1 MLPFYETFQK
11 CFRFYKTYRK
21 CFVPGYRRWQYILGV
36 SPAYLRIWESYA
48 AISCIRSWRF
58 GYNRGLGGDKLTEA
72 GILCIPHPKLCGV
85 SHINILGNIL
95 FSHIAGKPT
104 LIREN
109 VWCNCFNWQIENSR
123 KIQGPKLIH
132 LWTLFQDFLRG
143 FVCVTTVPLRIK
155 DWMDLMWFL
164 PTGGINRVSQI
175 F

>member
-1 MLPFYETFQK
+1 MLCPRLQK
-11 CFRFYKTYRK
+11 MTVYMYS
-21 CFVPGYRRWQYILGV
+21 VSLLLILESENRMRQSHV
-36 SPAYLRIWESYA
+36 SVHDVSDTI
-48 AISCIRSWRF
+48 
-58 GYNRGLGGDKLTEA
+58 GGDKLTEA

-85 SHINILGNIL
+85 SHINILWNIL

-109 VWCNCFNWQIENSR
+109 VWCNC
-123 KIQGPKLIH
+123 LIH

-143 FVCVTTVPLRIK
+143 FVCVTTVPLHIK

>member
-1 MLPFYETFQK
+1 MLCPRLQK
-11 CFRFYKTYRK
+11 MTVYMYS
-21 CFVPGYRRWQYILGV
+21 VSLLLILESENRMRQSHV
-36 SPAYLRIWESYA
+36 SVHDVSDTI
-48 AISCIRSWRF
+48 
-58 GYNRGLGGDKLTEA
+58 GGDKLTEA

-143 FVCVTTVPLRIK
+143 FVCVTISLRIK

-175 F
+175 S